1 MGHRPE
7 CSPVLRRAQF
17 GFHSSL
23 AAARLELL
31 TGRLPSGNV
40 TARSRLEITMN
51 TRSIPSCIRLLAFL
65 AVLHAAGATAASSAP
80 SAGLDEAGMDRTV
93 RLGDDFYGYA
103 NGGWLART
111 EIPADR
117 GSWNN
122 FTLIAEQTNQ
132 RIIALIEAA
141 GTDRARASSAGRMV
155 ADFYTAFMEE
165 AAIEARGL
173 APLQPQLAAIAA
185 IGDKAAVARALGATV
200 RADVDVVNATQLFTE
215 NIFGLWVGQGF
226 DDPKHY
232 LPYLMQGGLGMP
244 DRAYYLSLSPKMV
257 SVRAKYEAHV
267 AAVLQLAGFADSAER
282 AGRIL
287 ALETKL
293 AQSHA
298 TTEETYDVLK
308 ANNPWPRREFGAKA
322 PGLDWEEF
330 FRGAGL
336 DRAETVIVWQPGAA
350 VRVAALVGSE
360 SLEDWRDY
368 LAYHTINR
376 LSEVLPKAFADE
388 RFTFYGTALAGT
400 PEQQTRPKRS
410 LAAANVAVGDAVGQ
424 LFVDKYF
431 PAENKAKAR
440 AMVANIVAAFDRRI
454 ERLDWMAPATKEQ
467 ARAKLKV
474 LYVGIGYPEK
484 WADLS
489 GLAIEPADAF
499 GNVERASAFRYH
511 QRVAL
516 IGGPVDPTEWCMN
529 PQDVNAVNMPL
540 QNALN
545 FPAAILQPPFFDAA
559 APDAFNYAAIGSVIG
574 HEISHS
580 FDDQG
585 SQFDSEGRMRDWWT
599 PEDLAH
605 FKTASAALVAQYN
618 TYQPFPDLAVNGAL
632 TLGENLADLAGLA
645 AAYDGFRA
653 TAEAQAMGVHEVL
666 AADQMFFT
674 AFAQNWRTKMREPLL
689 RQRLIGDGHSPGQY
703 RALTIRN
710 LDAWY
715 EAFGVQ
721 PGAALY
727 LGPADRVRVW

>member
-1 MGHRPE
+1 MT
-7 CSPVLRRAQF
+7 AF
-17 GFHSSL
+17 SL
-23 AAARLELL
+23 LE
-31 TGRLPSGNV
+31 T
-40 TARSRLEITMN
+40 TMN
-51 TRSIPSCIRLLAFL
+51 IRSIPTCLRFLTLLA
-65 AVLHAAGATAASSAP
+65 ALHAAGASAATSAP
-80 SAGLDEAGMDRTV
+80 PAGLDEAGMDRAV
-93 RLGDDFYGYA
+93 RLGDDFYDYA
-103 NGGWLART
+103 NGAWLART

-122 FTLIAEQTNQ
+122 FTLIAEQTNK

-141 GTDRARASSAGRMV
+141 AVDRSRASSAGRMV
-155 ADFYTAFMEE
+155 ADFHLAFMD
-165 AAIEARGL
+165 ADAIEARGL
-173 APLQPQLAAIAA
+173 APVQPQLDAIAA
-185 IGDKAAVARALGATV
+185 IGDKAALARALGATV

-226 DDPKHY
+226 DDSKHY

-244 DRAYYLSLSPKMV
+244 DRAYYLSESPKMV
-257 SVRAKYEAHV
+257 AVRAKYEEHV
-267 AAVLQLAGFADSAER
+267 AAVLKLAGFADSAER
-282 AGRIL
+282 AKRIL

-298 TTEETYDVLK
+298 TAEETYDVLK
-308 ANNPWPRREFGAKA
+308 ANNPWPRPEFGAKA

-336 DRAETVIVWQPGAA
+336 DRVETVIVWQPGAA

-360 SLEDWRDY
+360 SLKDWRDY
-368 LAYHTINR
+368 LAYHAINR

-388 RFTFYGTALAGT
+388 RFAFYGTALAGT
-400 PEQQTRPKRS
+400 PEQQARPKRS
-410 LAAANVAVGDAVGQ
+410 LAAANVAIGDAVGQ
-424 LFVDKYF
+424 LFVEKYF
-431 PAENKAKAR
+431 PAENKARAR

-454 ERLDWMAPATKEQ
+454 EQLDWMAPATKEQ

-474 LYVGIGYPEK
+474 LYVGIGYPDH

-489 GLAIEPADAF
+489 GLVIDPADAL
-499 GNVERASAFRYH
+499 GNVMRASAFRYH

-516 IGGPVDPTEWCMN
+516 IGRPVDPTEWCMN

-545 FPAAILQPPFFDAA
+545 FPAAILQPPFFDPN
-559 APDAFNYAAIGSVIG
+559 APDAYNYAAIGSVIG

-599 PEDLAH
+599 PEDLVH
-605 FKTASAALVAQYN
+605 FKAASAALVAQYN
-618 TYQPFPDLAVNGAL
+618 TYRPFPDLAVNGAL

-653 TAEAQAMGVHEVL
+653 TAGVRAMGVHESL
-666 AADQMFFT
+666 AADQTFFLS
-674 AFAQNWRTKMREPLL
+674 FAQIWRTKMREPLL

-703 RALTIRN
+703 RALTVRN

-715 EAFGVQ
+715 GAFAVQ
-721 PGAALY
+721 PGDALY
-727 LGPADRVRVW
+727 LAPAERVRVW